1 MRAFHGFADQATRR
15 LTVLDNAAS
24 LQDLAG
30 LPSNRLEALSGDRA
44 GQYSIRINA
53 SGEYASAG
61 GMRGR
66 TTWKSWTTTDEELD
80 MSMSNGMKP
89 VHPGEILGEELE
101 ELGLSANAL
110 AKALDVPTNRVTAI
124 LKGQRGVTADT
135 ALRLAR
141 YFGTTP
147 QLWQN
152 LQKAFELR
160 VAEIESGPQIE
171 ERVQRRGTARVGGA

>member
-1 MRAFHGFADQATRR
+1 M
-15 LTVLDNAAS
+15 
-24 LQDLAG
+24 
-30 LPSNRLEALSGDRA
+30 
-44 GQYSIRINA
+44 SI
-53 SGEYASAG
+53 
-61 GMRGR
+61 
-66 TTWKSWTTTDEELD
+66 
-80 MSMSNGMKP
+80 SNGMRP
-89 VHPGEILGEELE
+89 VHPVPREILAEELE

-110 AKALDVPTNRVTAI
+110 AKALDVPTNRITAI
-124 LKGQRGVTADT
+124 LKGQRGVTADS

-171 ERVQRRGTARVGGA
+171 ERVQRRQTTQVGGRMSWRQAAKYLARIHRRRASG